1 MSKRNVLFLCTGN
14 SARSQMAEA
23 FLRHYASDIF
33 NAFSAGIDPRGMN
46 PLTFKVMEEVGISL
60 EGQYSKSLREYLGKQ
75 LFAYLITVC
84 ADAEE
89 KCPSVW
95 PGVQHRL
102 HWKFDDPAA
111 FEGDEAQKLA
121 KFRQVRDEIDAA
133 VKAFVAEARARL
145 NAEAQQSR

>member
-1 MSKRNVLFLCTGN
+1 
-14 SARSQMAEA
+14 
-23 FLRHYASDIF
+23 
-33 NAFSAGIDPRGMN
+33 
-46 PLTFKVMEEVGISL
+46 L

-111 FEGDEAQKLA
+111 FEGDEEQKLA

-133 VKAFVAEARARL
+133 VKAFVAEARSLKRRGA
-145 NAEAQQSR
+145 AEPIDAAHPFSESVQKSKRAQEA

>member
-1 MSKRNVLFLCTGN
+1 MSKHNVLFLCTGN

-46 PLTFKVMEEVGISL
+46 PLTVKVMEEVGISL

-84 ADAEE
+84 ADA
-89 KCPSVW
+89 
-95 PGVQHRL
+95 
-102 HWKFDDPAA
+102 
-111 FEGDEAQKLA
+111 
-121 KFRQVRDEIDAA
+121 
-133 VKAFVAEARARL
+133 
-145 NAEAQQSR
+145 